1 MSLLSEIILRVQ
13 KSTSSARKFR
23 EQNTY
28 TINIAILFFHETYCN
43 CNTCGSFWIKPL
55 DCSHL
60 RKNVKSIPGW
70 MQVIVIMCE
79 QTHHMTGFFFFR
91 KNIPC
96 LLDPSFLLVKWN
108 SYTMWKNFI
117 SQNLYQQNSNFINE
131 KEICKTF
138 LINEKEICKTFLTG
152 FAKKWLKKFPVHFN
166 NLTSKEWKAVKNH

>member
-1 MSLLSEIILRVQ
+1 MLQGVSLLSEIILRVQ

-60 RKNVKSIPGW
+60 RKNVKPFPVNTWLNASDCDNIKCVSKPIIW
-70 MQVIVIMCE
+70 QV
-79 QTHHMTGFFFFR
+79 FFFLR

-117 SQNLYQQNSNFINE
+117 SQNLYQQNSNFIN
-131 KEICKTF
+131 K
-138 LINEKEICKTFLTG
+138 KEICKTFLTG

-166 NLTSKEWKAVKNH
+166 NLTSKEWKAVKSH